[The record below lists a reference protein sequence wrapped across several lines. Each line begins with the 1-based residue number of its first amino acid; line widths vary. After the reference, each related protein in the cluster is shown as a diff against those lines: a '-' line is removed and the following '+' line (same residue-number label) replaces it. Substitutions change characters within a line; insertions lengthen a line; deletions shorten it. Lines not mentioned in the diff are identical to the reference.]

1 MSQPFVRRN
10 SLILAG
16 MTAATLLTACEDK
29 RVKQLDTGITRDSAL
44 SVMSHDLK
52 PGSGPDSLPNVYRRA
67 RYLVNG
73 KNLEVL
79 FFTSN
84 DEKAGKDSVPTRKLT
99 PIVFLENKLI
109 GRGWDFLDSLSKADK
124 IDVVKR

>member
-1 MSQPFVRRN
+1 
-10 SLILAG
+10 
-16 MTAATLLTACEDK
+16 
-29 RVKQLDTGITRDSAL
+29 
-44 SVMSHDLK
+44 
-52 PGSGPDSLPNVYRRA
+52 
-67 RYLVNG
+67 VNG